1 MVYHGTIPFGAPSQL
16 RLQMGV
22 NPDGHMVLTVLT
34 PFDQPMG
41 HLHHLQV
48 SASELHALCDGKATR
63 VLANGEQGASI
74 EFTTGTDN
82 AHEMINLHYVD
93 PEKWTDSRSTVTIE
107 DLSALLAEAGPVGA
121 SEPERAGDS
130 TGAPISGVDGICP
143 VLAVRDV
150 EDTLAFYT
158 EKLGFGEPWKYG
170 EPVVYG
176 GVKAGDHQVHFS
188 RAETVTPA
196 AGFAMY
202 ITVENVDSV
211 YARCTAHSVP
221 IVEDLGL
228 RPYKM
233 RDFSLRDP
241 NGHVVAFG
249 QDLA

>member
-48 SASELHALCDGKATR
+48 SPQELRAICDGKADR
-63 VLANGEQGASI
+63 VIAQGEAGASI
-74 EFTTGTDN
+74 EFTSGTDD
-82 AHEMINLHYVD
+82 AHEMINIHYVD

-107 DLSALLAEAGPVGA
+107 DLSALIGEAGHVAVPDAGA
-121 SEPERAGDS
+121 AEGPSA
-130 TGAPISGVDGICP
+130 APITGVDDICP

-150 EDTLAFYT
+150 EDALAFYT

-176 GVKAGDHQVHFS
+176 GVKAGKHQVHFS
-188 RAETVTPA
+188 RAESVAPA
-196 AGFAMY
+196 AGFAIY
-202 ITVENVDSV
+202 VTVENVDAI

-241 NGHVVAFG
+241 NGHIVAFG
-249 QDLA
+249 QEMS